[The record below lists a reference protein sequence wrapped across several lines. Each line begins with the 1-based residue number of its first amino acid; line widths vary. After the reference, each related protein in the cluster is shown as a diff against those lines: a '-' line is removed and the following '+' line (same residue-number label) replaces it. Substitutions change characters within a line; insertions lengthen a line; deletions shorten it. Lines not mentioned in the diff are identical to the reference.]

1 LLDADQ
7 QSAVIEGLAAGRA
20 EAWAALY
27 DEYAEM
33 VWRYA
38 ARLLG
43 AGRDGAVR
51 DSVADVV
58 QETFLAAARS
68 ARTFDAT
75 RGTLRS
81 WLLGIVHVQTAQ
93 HWRRRGLQARS
104 EVHGSQSET
113 VDHDPSGGLQRRE
126 QVEHV
131 RRVLA
136 DMPAEYAW
144 LLVQKYVDDRPIAAL
159 TGDLAAGADA
169 VKSKLARAR
178 RLFRTAMSRER
189 AGAGPRSVSHE

>member
-7 QSAVIEGLAAGRA
+7 QSAVIEGLAEGRA

-27 DEYAEM
+27 DEYAEI

-43 AGRDGAVR
+43 AGRDGGVR
-51 DSVADVV
+51 DGVADVV
-58 QETFLAAARS
+58 QETFLAAAGS

-81 WLLGIVHVQTAQ
+81 WLLGIVHQQTSQ
-93 HWRRRGLQARS
+93 YWRRRGLQARS

-113 VDHDPSGGLQRRE
+113 VNHDPSGGLQRRE
-126 QVEHV
+126 QAEHV

-159 TGDLAAGADA
+159 TGDLAAGAEA

-189 AGAGPRSVSHE
+189 VGAGPRSVSHE

>member
-1 LLDADQ
+1 MLDADQ
-7 QSAVIEGLAAGRA
+7 QSAVIDGLAAGRA

-43 AGRDGAVR
+43 AGRDG
-51 DSVADVV
+51 VADVV

-75 RGTLRS
+75 RGTLAS
-81 WLLGIVHVQTAQ
+81 WLLGIVHQQTTQ
-93 HWRRRGLQARS
+93 YWRRRGLQARS
-104 EVHGSQSET
+104 EVHGSQHEAI
-113 VDHDPSGGLQRRE
+113 DHDASQGLQRRE
-126 QVEHV
+126 RAEHV

-136 DMPAEYAW
+136 EMPAEYAW
-144 LLVQKYVDDRPIAAL
+144 LLVQKYVDDRPVAAL
-159 TGDLAAGADA
+159 VDELAAGAEA

-189 AGAGPRSVSHE
+189 VSAGPRSVSHE

>member
-7 QSAVIEGLAAGRA
+7 QSAVIEGLASGRA

-43 AGRDGAVR
+43 AGRDG
-51 DSVADVV
+51 VADVV

-68 ARTFDAT
+68 VRSFDPT
-75 RGTLRS
+75 RGSLGS
-81 WLLGIVHVQTAQ
+81 WLLGIVHQQTMQ
-93 HWRRRGLQARS
+93 YWRRRGLQTRS
-104 EVHGSQSET
+104 EEQSTQSES
-113 VDHDPSGGLQRRE
+113 VDHDPAARLHQRERA
-126 QVEHV
+126 EHV

-136 DMPAEYAW
+136 EMPADYAW

-159 TGDLAAGADA
+159 TGDLAAGAEA
-169 VKSKLARAR
+169 VRSKLARAR

-189 AGAGPRSVSHE
+189 VGAGPRSVSHD